1 MENPLLV
8 HKGYKYEL
16 KVNNKERSTL
26 AMCAGTV
33 RFAWNWGLA
42 QRLKQY
48 KENEGKERYTDAMKQ
63 HKALNVLKQTE
74 FSWMY
79 QMSKCVPQEALRDLQ
94 TAFKNYFEDV
104 KKNRA
109 TGRKRKVGFPKFKK
123 KGKCKDSF
131 RLTGAIKVFT
141 GSTRVQLPRLGKLR
155 LKERPELHPSAR
167 ILSAT
172 VSRTADRWYVSLT
185 VEEEEQET
193 PEKLYLLDDVV
204 GFDTGLAKFMTFSHG
219 LHVPTPK
226 FLQHRLR
233 KLRRL
238 TKAHSRKK
246 NGSNNRKKSAM
257 KLARFHRR
265 VTNTRTDFH
274 HKLSHILAKNH
285 SVIVL
290 EDLHIKG
297 LIKNKQLSKYWAN
310 LAHGAFQ
317 RMITYK
323 AKKYGTLVVEADRW
337 YPSSKLCSNCLM
349 INTSLTLQDRTFTC
363 PFCGLTLDR
372 DYNAALNLEQ
382 YYYMFVYPT
391 LLSVAASSEE
401 TINACGDPV
410 RLPTGSTDRRSK
422 KKASNAAL
430 VV

>member
-16 KVNNKERSTL
+16 KVNNKERSRL
-26 AMCAGTV
+26 AMCAGTA

-63 HKALNVLKQTE
+63 HKALNVLKQTD
-74 FSWMY
+74 FAWMY
-79 QMSKCVPQEALRDLQ
+79 QVSKCIPQEALRDLQ

-104 KKNRA
+104 KKNRV

-131 RLTGAIKVFT
+131 RLTGIIKVFT
-141 GSTRVQLPRLGKLR
+141 DTKRVQLPRLGKLR

-185 VEEEEQET
+185 VEEEEQEP
-193 PEKLYLLDDVV
+193 PEKVYLLDEVV
-204 GFDTGLAKFMTFSHG
+204 GADTGLVKFMTFSHG

-226 FLQHRLR
+226 FLQQRLR

-238 TKAHSRKK
+238 AKAHSRKK
-246 NGSNNRKKSAM
+246 NGSNNRKKSAL

-265 VTNTRTDFH
+265 VINTRTDFH

-297 LIKNKQLSKYWAN
+297 LIKNK
-310 LAHGAFQ
+310 
-317 RMITYK
+317 
-323 AKKYGTLVVEADRW
+323 
-337 YPSSKLCSNCLM
+337 
-349 INTSLTLQDRTFTC
+349 
-363 PFCGLTLDR
+363 
-372 DYNAALNLEQ
+372 
-382 YYYMFVYPT
+382 
-391 LLSVAASSEE
+391 
-401 TINACGDPV
+401 
-410 RLPTGSTDRRSK
+410 
-422 KKASNAAL
+422 
-430 VV
+430 